1 MKNFLEFIKKY
12 KFIILTVVV
21 IIIIGICITAFL
33 SNRNSEKELDF
44 SDFEKTA
51 IYNYLENNLLDAKS
65 LYLKAN
71 NDNLNEVESLQ
82 IQIQDA
88 LDTYFTNNPDYTSI
102 SVSDIYAIL
111 NSEYSIDTSL
121 IDFHGIVLSNYEY
134 NSETDEI
141 VVNTNND
148 VKPDIA
154 LIDKFSNFDSH
165 SLHITKIT
173 QISDNQYKVYGNIL
187 NNDIVVST
195 TEVTLKLDN
204 NQFAIE
210 NCTITD

>member
-12 KFIILTVVV
+12 KFIIITIVV
-21 IIIIGICITAFL
+21 IIIIGICITTFL
-33 SNRNSEKELDF
+33 STRNSEKELDF

-51 IYNYLENNLLDAKS
+51 IYNYLENDVLDVKS

-71 NDNLNEVESLQ
+71 NDNLNEVELLQ
-82 IQIQDA
+82 IQIQGA
-88 LDTYFTNNPDYTSI
+88 LDTYFLDNPDYTSI

-141 VVNTNND
+141 VVNTNNN
-148 VKPDIA
+148 VKPDIE

-165 SLHITKIT
+165 SLDITKIT